1 MEHSAEDGSLQF
13 SNVKE
18 TYDQKSLAVKSFNL
32 DVKQAGFVTLPGPCG
47 SGKTTVLMM
56 QAGFQNVSSGSA
68 ASDDHPITKTPPC
81 KRNIGMVFE
90 KYALFSYMTQAESQA
105 YPLEALPRY
114 YAHP

>member
-1 MEHSAEDGSLQF
+1 MEHMAEAGSLRF
-13 SNVKE
+13 SDVKE
-18 TYDQKSLAVKSFNL
+18 TYDQKTLAVKSFNL

-56 QAGFQNVSSGSA
+56 QASFQNVSSGT
-68 ASDDHPITKTPPC
+68 ASDDYTITKTPPC

-90 KYALFSYMTQAESQA
+90 KYALFSYMTQAESPA